1 MAELQPAERIL
12 ALAVYAR
19 DRAGS
24 LLTLQDIV
32 EEVPGYELPGGGELV
47 TGSPA
52 WEAAR
57 KRLTRDIT
65 DLREHWGIVLAYD
78 DVEHSYALDPPFFT
92 PEERRALIAAAATVD
107 VEGVDPDVPGA
118 LGSAVDDR
126 DAQIVLRVHELVGVL
141 RDAIRTRTPVTFVHH
156 GKKREVEPYAIG
168 TWRNHW
174 YLAGIDRDGQTL
186 RRFRLDRIEP
196 GASGAPPVAVVT
208 DGEPGAYDIPSTF
221 DPDRAFDLDPNVW
234 GTDPLVRAR
243 VRVDIDNVD
252 AFLRELGGEVV
263 SRDAAHALVELD
275 VRHYVSFRNRLL
287 LFRGAAVVLE
297 PPELVRVVR
306 DHLLALAGDR

>member
-78 DVEHSYALDPPFFT
+78 EVEHSYALDPPFFT

-141 RDAIRTRTPVTFVHH
+141 GDAIRTRTPVTFVHH

-168 TWRNHW
+168 TWRN
-174 YLAGIDRDGQTL
+174 Q
-186 RRFRLDRIEP
+186 
-196 GASGAPPVAVVT
+196 AP
-208 DGEPGAYDIPSTF
+208 
-221 DPDRAFDLDPNVW
+221 
-234 GTDPLVRAR
+234 
-243 VRVDIDNVD
+243 
-252 AFLRELGGEVV
+252 
-263 SRDAAHALVELD
+263 
-275 VRHYVSFRNRLL
+275 
-287 LFRGAAVVLE
+287 
-297 PPELVRVVR
+297 
-306 DHLLALAGDR
+306 